1 MDSGANK
8 NAPAGD
14 GQGDNIVNEQ
24 PIEISSDSSNGSK
37 EEDEDEDVESGSE
50 PDLDSDSDIS
60 IINSVSDSSDSH
72 NDERLEDEFQTI
84 LAMPYKE
91 HKLFMQ
97 LCHTAFKLNVF
108 EKIDVAIS
116 EFERYGTIPPHIW
129 LRYLK
134 TLKVVTQ
141 TPLEQQKFQSKCRLA
156 LSSYY
161 DEQLAEFILKNYLE
175 EQPLV
180 EHAETWAKLL
190 ADYGLERVDFVAKS
204 RAKLSEEEDGDKAK
218 QVEQMLSKQCVTW
231 QCNEDEEQMQEI
243 QQLMDEFKQK
253 LRNSTENTSYLQEM
267 FLLRIDTLTTL
278 DRNIKM
284 TMAKIIYERCLA
296 KYSSDSGLWLD
307 YLAFMQRRT
316 SQQQPGGESVQNYTL
331 LGEGCLNCTPLEII
345 RRGLLAKLNVQLNHK
360 YLQLMELHQ
369 FSVQQIDEELSR
381 LYDRI
386 ERYMDMTV
394 ELQLD
399 YLAYRVRNTN
409 VEDEQ
414 QVIGLRAAFRQ
425 AWDRL
430 SEQYGEMADTG
441 YEVLQLWALVEYAQL
456 KSPSNGAAIWSE
468 ILSYPG
474 SSDRSHLWLAYAQM
488 EGEYNAGRKM
498 RTVLQQ
504 ALSAL
509 SATAQNVE
517 AITDLYRRYERCFGT
532 SDTIADCQTY
542 CEQIQSQ
549 IQRSSFVPA
558 AGRYQRPT
566 TYAQGR
572 RGQQQQQSQDKSN
585 RKQHLTKKP
594 MPSIKRELEPKPK
607 KMMTTQNQKQKEKEK
622 PKQTQTQK
630 PTADNDEPKEPNF
643 KYSPHLEANKIFIK
657 NLYAQCTKKDLTEI
671 FQAFGTIKD
680 VRLVYRHNK
689 IFKGIA
695 YIEYEQPEQARK
707 AVIGGDGLDIGGQNI
722 VVAISNPPPKGAP
735 TAAGAGAGAGVGTS
749 TGLLGR
755 KQAEKRRMPTTL
767 IPTKLVMLEAK
778 RRKKLELDE
787 DMATPTPTDANGSK
801 CRDLANGGL
810 KALTDDGVDDHE
822 SGNTESASESASAPK
837 SNDDFRKLFNI

>member
-14 GQGDNIVNEQ
+14 GQQGDNIVNEQ

-60 IINSVSDSSDSH
+60 VINSVSDSSDSH

-116 EFERYGTIPPHIW
+116 EFEKYGTIPPHIW

-204 RAKLSEEEDGDKAK
+204 RAKLSAEEDGDKAK
-218 QVEQMLSKQCVTW
+218 QVEQMWSKQCVTW
-231 QCNEDEEQMQEI
+231 QCTDEEDEEQMQEI
-243 QQLMDEFKQK
+243 QQLMEEFKQK

-267 FLLRIDTLTTL
+267 FLLRIDSLTTL
-278 DRNIKM
+278 NAQIKV

-307 YLAFMQRRT
+307 YLAFMQR
-316 SQQQPGGESVQNYTL
+316 SSSQQQQPGGESVQNYTL
-331 LGEGCLNCTPLEII
+331 LGEGCLKCTPLEII
-345 RRGLLAKLNVQLNHK
+345 RRGLQAKLNVQLNHK

-369 FSVQQIDEELSR
+369 FSVQQVDEELSR
-381 LYDRI
+381 LYERI

-414 QVIGLRAAFRQ
+414 QVNGLRAAFRQ

-572 RGQQQQQSQDKSN
+572 RGQQQQQQSQDKSGQ
-585 RKQHLTKKP
+585 RKKP
-594 MPSIKRELEPKPK
+594 MPSIKRELDSKPK
-607 KMMTTQNQKQKEKEK
+607 KMMTTQNQKQKEKPKEK
-622 PKQTQTQK
+622 QK

-657 NLYAQCTKKDLTEI
+657 NLHAQCTKKDLTEI

-707 AVIGGDGLDIGGQNI
+707 AVIGGDGLDMGGQNI

-735 TAAGAGAGAGVGTS
+735 ITAGAGVGTS
-749 TGLLGR
+749 TGLMAR

-787 DMATPTPTDANGSK
+787 DMATPMPTSADANGSK

-810 KALTDDGVDDHE
+810 KALTEDDHE
-822 SGNTESASESASAPK
+822 SGNTASASASASESASAPK